1 MTDAVASET
10 PRARAEPKPPRKPDH
25 RTWLIASW
33 LGGIVLGLSALVLL
47 AAVAINTTPGR
58 RLLVR
63 LIDGVTQPNGLNVHI
78 GRIDGSI
85 YGRMTLNDIALRD
98 ARGVFLT
105 APSLRLDWTP
115 GELLHKH
122 VLLNEV
128 AAPCIRLLRA
138 PNLKPTPPKPNQ
150 PILPDIYLT
159 VKRLAVGQLVLEP
172 AVTGD
177 RRSLTIAGSV
187 ELLHRRARV
196 AATAAAQ
203 AIDGHAGGD
212 SLSLRL
218 DAEPDANRLT
228 IDAHL
233 TAPRGGAVDRLT
245 KLDAPLSFD
254 LSGAGTWG
262 AWNGRAVSTLGG
274 QSLLDAALEARG
286 GVFHIKGQAQPAL
299 VVKADPVKALTDPA
313 LAFDVTAHM
322 QNRQL
327 DLDARVGS
335 AALDVAARGRLD
347 LARSR
352 FVGVKV
358 DARLLEP
365 QAASPK
371 LTGADVRASL
381 TLNGAMDQPL
391 VDYDIAAA
399 RIGFDQTL
407 IEALHVFGKA
417 QVDANHTLR
426 LPVHAT
432 AARVLGLPEAAG
444 GLTTNLKVDGDVM
457 VSARQIASDNLKIRS
472 DRLDATLVMALS
484 LDTGRYNA
492 VLKGRINRYQING
505 LGLVDLTTDAHLIP
519 TGKGEF
525 RIGGHVHVVTER
537 LDNPQ
542 VAAQLGGRAVID
554 ADFSRT
560 PEGTFGVANLRLAS
574 PKFRIT
580 DGHGR
585 YLSDGRIDFV
595 ASAVSAAYG
604 PLTLQVGGTIKS
616 PVARL
621 QAPNPGVG
629 GVTGLDL
636 TVKGSGPNAYLV
648 TAAARSPY
656 GAVSAEVQLH
666 LGKGALEADIRHASV
681 DGVSVA
687 GTVRQTPAGPFAG
700 ALRLTGS
707 GLSGTATLSAEGKA
721 QRVDVALRANNARLP
736 LTPPV
741 TIARGAATATLVLYP
756 NAPSITAKATLSG
769 VRREQLLIANARTD
783 VQYQGGSGRVSVT
796 ADGNNSVPFSIA
808 ADAGISPDLIR
819 VNGQGS
825 VNHLAIRLAG
835 PAEVR
840 RTKGG
845 YALSPTTVLLPQG
858 RLVVAGAS
866 GASGVTAFVRAD
878 AVDLS
883 IAQAFAPTLGVAG
896 KLSGAADVSLPN
908 AGAMPTGKVN
918 MQIAGFTRAGL
929 TTVTEPVDVA
939 VLATLAQNAAEA
951 HALVRRRGAIIGR
964 LQGRLTP
971 NGGTRAQPWLERL
984 KAAPLTGGV
993 RYDGPSEALWG
1004 LSGISGQSLSGPI
1017 AIGVDVS
1024 GQLERPQVRG
1034 VVHAQALRYTNDALG
1049 TAIDHIVLDGDFTD
1063 TRFELQKL
1071 TGQAGKGTLA
1081 ASGYA
1086 DLSSAKGFPIALTAK
1101 LTNAVLAH
1109 SDDVGATVSGDL
1121 AITNDKAR
1129 GALVSGKLTLNS
1141 AAYEIVKQGAGQV
1154 VELAGVRRKGQPLG
1168 APITPTDAK
1177 AAAAGPPSVWKLDVA
1192 VDAPA
1197 HILVRGMGLD
1207 AEWSTSLR
1215 ITGDAAHP
1223 VIVGDVRLV
1232 RGTFS
1237 FAGRELTL
1245 STGVIHLDGS
1255 NPPNPTLNIVASA
1268 TVDATT
1274 ATITIGVTAQTP
1286 QITFSSTP
1294 ALPQD
1299 EVLSRLLFGSSV
1311 AQISP
1316 LQAVQLAA
1324 ALNSLRSSGGGFN
1337 PLGKLRSVAGL
1348 DRLNFYGANQA
1359 TGQGPAV
1366 GAGKYISSNIYVEVT
1381 TDTKGYTATQ
1391 IEIALT
1397 RSLKLLSAVGALGT
1411 SNVGL
1416 KYSHDY

>member
-1 MTDAVASET
+1 MARWLTEPWPFTRIRSGEIPASAAIEKGT
-10 PRARAEPKPPRKPDH
+10 
-25 RTWLIASW
+25 
-33 LGGIVLGLSALVLL
+33 LL
-47 AAVAINTTPGR
+47 
-58 RLLVR
+58 
-63 LIDGVTQPNGLNVHI
+63 
-78 GRIDGSI
+78 
-85 YGRMTLNDIALRD
+85 
-98 ARGVFLT
+98 F
-105 APSLRLDWTP
+105 PS
-115 GELLHKH
+115 
-122 VLLNEV
+122 
-128 AAPCIRLLRA
+128 
-138 PNLKPTPPKPNQ
+138 
-150 PILPDIYLT
+150 
-159 VKRLAVGQLVLEP
+159 
-172 AVTGD
+172 AVT
-177 RRSLTIAGSV
+177 
-187 ELLHRRARV
+187 
-196 AATAAAQ
+196 
-203 AIDGHAGGD
+203 
-212 SLSLRL
+212 
-218 DAEPDANRLT
+218 
-228 IDAHL
+228 
-233 TAPRGGAVDRLT
+233 
-245 KLDAPLSFD
+245 
-254 LSGAGTWG
+254 
-262 AWNGRAVSTLGG
+262 
-274 QSLLDAALEARG
+274 
-286 GVFHIKGQAQPAL
+286 
-299 VVKADPVKALTDPA
+299 
-313 LAFDVTAHM
+313 
-322 QNRQL
+322 
-327 DLDARVGS
+327 
-335 AALDVAARGRLD
+335 
-347 LARSR
+347 
-352 FVGVKV
+352 
-358 DARLLEP
+358 
-365 QAASPK
+365 
-371 LTGADVRASL
+371 
-381 TLNGAMDQPL
+381 
-391 VDYDIAAA
+391 
-399 RIGFDQTL
+399 
-407 IEALHVFGKA
+407 
-417 QVDANHTLR
+417 
-426 LPVHAT
+426 
-432 AARVLGLPEAAG
+432 
-444 GLTTNLKVDGDVM
+444 
-457 VSARQIASDNLKIRS
+457 
-472 DRLDATLVMALS
+472 
-484 LDTGRYNA
+484 
-492 VLKGRINRYQING
+492 
-505 LGLVDLTTDAHLIP
+505 
-519 TGKGEF
+519 
-525 RIGGHVHVVTER
+525 
-537 LDNPQ
+537 
-542 VAAQLGGRAVID
+542 
-554 ADFSRT
+554 
-560 PEGTFGVANLRLAS
+560 
-574 PKFRIT
+574 
-580 DGHGR
+580 
-585 YLSDGRIDFV
+585 
-595 ASAVSAAYG
+595 
-604 PLTLQVGGTIKS
+604 
-616 PVARL
+616 
-621 QAPNPGVG
+621 
-629 GVTGLDL
+629 
-636 TVKGSGPNAYLV
+636 
-648 TAAARSPY
+648 
-656 GAVSAEVQLH
+656 
-666 LGKGALEADIRHASV
+666 
-681 DGVSVA
+681 
-687 GTVRQTPAGPFAG
+687 
-700 ALRLTGS
+700 
-707 GLSGTATLSAEGKA
+707 
-721 QRVDVALRANNARLP
+721 
-736 LTPPV
+736 
-741 TIARGAATATLVLYP
+741 
-756 NAPSITAKATLSG
+756 
-769 VRREQLLIANARTD
+769 
-783 VQYQGGSGRVSVT
+783 
-796 ADGNNSVPFSIA
+796 
-808 ADAGISPDLIR
+808 
-819 VNGQGS
+819 
-825 VNHLAIRLAG
+825 
-835 PAEVR
+835 
-840 RTKGG
+840 
-845 YALSPTTVLLPQG
+845 
-858 RLVVAGAS
+858 
-866 GASGVTAFVRAD
+866 
-878 AVDLS
+878 
-883 IAQAFAPTLGVAG
+883 
-896 KLSGAADVSLPN
+896 
-908 AGAMPTGKVN
+908 
-918 MQIAGFTRAGL
+918 
-929 TTVTEPVDVA
+929 
-939 VLATLAQNAAEA
+939 
-951 HALVRRRGAIIGR
+951 
-964 LQGRLTP
+964 
-971 NGGTRAQPWLERL
+971 
-984 KAAPLTGGV
+984 LTGGV